1 MNAVVV
7 GISVFAITLGGALG
21 GMWLRGVLPDHHLS
35 AESRDSVKL
44 GIGLVATITA
54 LILGLVTASA
64 KNSFDNLDAAVKR
77 SAAEILSLDRAL
89 ARYGAET
96 ADIRKTLKEVVAY
109 RVAMLW
115 PKGQSR
121 PAGLDPF
128 EASNRVEQLSTRIR
142 SLAPKT
148 EEQRAQQSHAL
159 ALSESLLDARW
170 AVFSALGPSVPVPFL
185 VILVFWLAV
194 TFTSFGLF
202 APNNATVIITLVVCA
217 LSVAGAVFLILEMGA
232 GFDGLIRV
240 SPAPMNFALEHINR

>member
-1 MNAVVV
+1 VNAVAV
-7 GISVFAITLGGALG
+7 GIAVFTITLGGALG

-64 KNSFDNLDAAVKR
+64 KNSFDNLDAAVKQ

-96 ADIRKTLKEVVAY
+96 ADIRKALKEVVAH
-109 RVAMLW
+109 RVETIW
-115 PKGQSR
+115 PKGKSG
-121 PAGLDPF
+121 PARLDPA
-128 EASNRVEQLSTRIR
+128 EALTRVEQIPMQIR

-148 EEQRAQQSHAL
+148 EEQRAQQSRAL
-159 ALSESLLDARW
+159 ALCESLLDARW
-170 AVFSALGPSVPVPFL
+170 AVFSSIGPSVPTPFL

-202 APNNATVIITLVVCA
+202 APNNATVIITLAVCA
-217 LSVAGAVFLILEMGA
+217 LSVAGAMFLILEMGA
-232 GFDGLIRV
+232 GFGGLIRV
-240 SPAPMNFALEHINR
+240 SPGPMNFALEHMN